1 MLFLYN
7 RDKLQF
13 TVSFDHPVYF
23 TLFLQSF
30 WGYHKIAVASI
41 FVIWMYP
48 PIEKSSP
55 PFPPLSVE
63 QKICM
68 CRHLS
73 RLNSENEGEC
83 GEWVTSLL
91 LHPSGRI
98 LTSQGYAHCAA
109 SPYYPLSQKTKDGFA
124 KKSQRWYYSRAQDKE
139 KSESTCKA

>member
-1 MLFLYN
+1 MRTTRRTRTTRRAPGLLVLYN

-124 KKSQRWYYSRAQDKE
+124 KKSQR
-139 KSESTCKA
+139 